1 MKYHKIF
8 LVFFTLISYR
18 LFSQRA
24 GSDEWYDSEAAAE
37 HNRYAHLGLST
48 GEWISIIIGI
58 VCMLIARNIQ
68 DSNKGASKVFWV
80 IGGLASIPL
89 LLVITAVVGKLLGY
103 ALILA
108 TIIGILYALFN
119 QK

>member
-1 MKYHKIF
+1 MKYHKII
-8 LVFFTLISYR
+8 LAFFTLISYR
-18 LFSQRA
+18 LFSQRV
-24 GSDEWYDSEAAAE
+24 GTDEWYDRDAAAE
-37 HNRYAHLGLST
+37 QNRYAHLGLST
-48 GEWISIIIGI
+48 GEWISIVVGI
-58 VCMLIARNIQ
+58 VCMLIASNLQ
-68 DSNKGASKVFWV
+68 DSNKGVAKVFWV

>member
-1 MKYHKIF
+1 VKYYILIIFFIF
-8 LVFFTLISYR
+8 LNHN
-18 LFSQRA
+18 LFSQRGGA
-24 GSDEWYDSEAAAE
+24 DEWYDSEAASE
-37 HNRYAHLGLST
+37 QNRYAHLGLST
-48 GEWISIIIGI
+48 GEWISIIVGI
-58 VCMLIARNIQ
+58 VCLLIARNIK

-80 IGGLASIPL
+80 IGGLASIPM